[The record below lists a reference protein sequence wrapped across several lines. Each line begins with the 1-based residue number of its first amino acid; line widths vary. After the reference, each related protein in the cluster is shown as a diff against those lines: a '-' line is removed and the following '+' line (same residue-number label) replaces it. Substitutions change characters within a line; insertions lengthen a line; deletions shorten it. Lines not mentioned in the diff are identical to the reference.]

1 VTSKEETN
9 QMTDRIKTLL
19 LVAFATISIAGA
31 AHAGVVCNVRD
42 TAGNNLTYAFGENSH
57 NGNGSFGGTMVET
70 GFEKNGQ
77 MVISEKGVRPIWIY
91 AGNVGGGYDLYSRAN
106 PGWVLSVT
114 NSAATLGHNGRF
126 AGSGS
131 CTTSAPASTASNVG
145 DQGL

>member
-1 VTSKEETN
+1 LRPEPCHIRVISVTSKEETN

-106 PGWVLSVT
+106 PGSIGHQQRRHARSQRPLRW
-114 NSAATLGHNGRF
+114 LGLMH
-126 AGSGS
+126 
-131 CTTSAPASTASNVG
+131 
-145 DQGL
+145 D